1 MTAPVA
7 NRLTQRVAA
16 EIRAELGR
24 QNVTGK
30 RLAELLGVSH
40 SWVSYRL
47 TGQQTIDF
55 DDIEKI
61 AGALGVPVSHL
72 LPGEASAGAA

>member
-24 QNVTGK
+24 QNLTGK

-55 DDIEKI
+55 DDIEQI
-61 AGALGVPVSHL
+61 AAALDVQVAQL
-72 LPGEASAGAA
+72 LPVDPASAA